1 MVHTILAA
9 DIRGHE
15 MARAAVEMGV
25 WALQAERDGRSLARI
40 LGGTREAVA
49 TGISIGIQLSE
60 ADLAERALAAVKLG
74 YRRVKVKISPGH
86 DSTFLA
92 AAREAIGPAT
102 QLTADANSA
111 YTLADVEVLRGL
123 DRFDLAMLEQPLDR
137 DDLLRHAELQGQ
149 LRTPICLDESIS
161 SRERAEDMIAL
172 GAGRVVNIKPGRV
185 GGFAQ
190 SLAIHDLCADAGIGV
205 WCGGMLESGLGRA
218 YNVALASLSNFVLP
232 GDLSPSS
239 RYWEED
245 VVKPEWVMG
254 SDGMVAVPL
263 DTPGIGVTVD
273 EARIDALTVRR
284 EVFRA

>member
-1 MVHTILAA
+1 V
-9 DIRGHE
+9 
-15 MARAAVEMGV
+15 
-25 WALQAERDGRSLARI
+25 
-40 LGGTREAVA
+40 
-49 TGISIGIQLSE
+49 
-60 ADLAERALAAVKLG
+60 
-74 YRRVKVKISPGH
+74 
-86 DSTFLA
+86 
-92 AAREAIGPAT
+92 
-102 QLTADANSA
+102 
-111 YTLADVEVLRGL
+111 ADVEVLRGL

-205 WCGGMLESGLGRA
+205 WCGGMLESGIGRA